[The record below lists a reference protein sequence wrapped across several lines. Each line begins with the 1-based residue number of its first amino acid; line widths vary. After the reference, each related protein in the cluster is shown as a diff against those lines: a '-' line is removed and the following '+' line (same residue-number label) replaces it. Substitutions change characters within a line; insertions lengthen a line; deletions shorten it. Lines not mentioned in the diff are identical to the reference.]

1 MFRCF
6 LTSALCTLL
15 IPAISVAAEPKD
27 ELQAAVKKLAAAP
40 NYSWTTKFDG
50 GFTRGPGDGKTVKG
64 GLSTFSLKFGDDSYS
79 VIVDGEKGAAKGLG
93 GWASTAELNRDAEEE
108 NGFSPERFISMTIQS
123 FKPPA
128 GQAEDLCQDATS
140 IQKSSDV
147 YAVDL
152 SAETAKRLLSFMR
165 RRGTAAN
172 GTTIEV
178 KEPKGAARFW
188 VSDGMV
194 SKMEIHLQGTV
205 IFNNNERKI
214 DRTTT
219 TEIHDIGSTTI
230 DVPADA
236 KAKL

>member
-1 MFRCF
+1 MSRCVP
-6 LTSALCTLL
+6 SAVLAVLL

-64 GLSTFSLKFGDDSYS
+64 GLSVFSVKFGDDSYS
-79 VIVDGEKGAAKGLG
+79 VIVDGDKGAAKGLG

-147 YAVDL
+147 YSADL
-152 SAETAKRLLSFMR
+152 SSETAKRLLSFMR
-165 RRGTAAN
+165 RRGAAN
-172 GTTIEV
+172 GTVIEV

-194 SKMEIHLQGTV
+194 SKMEVHLQGTV
-205 IFNNNERKI
+205 IFNGNERKI

-219 TEIHDIGSTTI
+219 TEIHDIGSTKV
-230 DVPADA
+230 DVPEEA

>member
-1 MFRCF
+1 MSSR
-6 LTSALCTLL
+6 LLSAALVLL
-15 IPAISVAAEPKD
+15 AVPALAVAADSKE
-27 ELQAAVKKLAAAP
+27 ELQSAVKKLAASP

-50 GFTRGPGDGKTVKG
+50 GFTRGPGDGKTMKG
-64 GLSTFSLKFGDDSYS
+64 GVSTFSLKFGDDSYS
-79 VIVDGEKGAAKGLG
+79 VIVDGDKGAAKGLG
-93 GWASTAELNRDAEEE
+93 GWASIAELNRDAEEE

-140 IQKSSDV
+140 IQKSNDV
-147 YAVDL
+147 YSVDL
-152 SAETAKRLLSFMR
+152 SADTAKRLLSFMR
-165 RRGTAAN
+165 RRGTAN
-172 GTTIEV
+172 GTAIEV

-194 SKMEIHLQGTV
+194 SKMEVHLQGTV
-205 IFNNNERKI
+205 IFNGNERKI

-219 TEIHDIGSTTI
+219 TEIHDIGSTKV
-230 DVPADA
+230 DVPDEA